1 MIDQAPEQTSNPNYT
16 KPLPVIDPGTRPFW
30 DAAKDHRLMIPKC
43 RDCGEYHFYP
53 RELCPHCHSDRLDWR
68 DVSGRGEVYSFT
80 VARRPAG
87 PAFADDVP
95 YIVAMIALAEGPRM
109 LTNILVDDVETV
121 GIGAKVRVHFEDVT
135 EDVTLPKFVLAD
147 G

>member
-1 MIDQAPEQTSNPNYT
+1 MIDAAPQAATDPNYE
-16 KPLPVIDPGTRPFW
+16 KPLPVIDPGTKPFW
-30 DAAKDHRLMIPKC
+30 DAAREHRLMIPKC

-53 RELCPHCHSDRLDWR
+53 RELCPHCHSDQLDWT
-68 DVSGRGEVYSFT
+68 DVSGEGEVYSYT

-95 YIVAMIALAEGPRM
+95 YVIAMIALAEGPRM
-109 LTNILVDDVETV
+109 LTNIVVGDVEEV
-121 GIGAKVRVHFEDVT
+121 AIGSKVKVHFDDVT
-135 EDVTLPKFVLAD
+135 EAVTLPKFVLVD